1 MWETNMSYAVG
12 SLVKARDREWV
23 VLPDSEDDFIVLR
36 PLGGSEHEITG
47 ISTTLESI
55 EPASFSLPNPDHPG
69 DYYSCHLLRNA
80 IKLGFRS
87 SAGPFRSFAR
97 IAVDPRPYQLVP
109 LLIALKQ
116 HPIRMLI
123 ADDVGIGKTIEAGL
137 IVRELL
143 DRGEIQRLAVLCPS
157 QLAEQWQSE
166 LSSKFH
172 IDAELVLTSTATRLE
187 KQCRVGQSLFDYYPF
202 VIVSTDF
209 IKSDRRRDDFFRNCP
224 EMVIVDEAHTCAFGG
239 DQKGIR
245 HQRHSLIQGLA
256 QDPERHLVLLT
267 ATPHSGKETAFR
279 SLLCFLNKEFENLP
293 DDLSGKA
300 NEHHRKTL
308 AKYFIQRKRGDI
320 ADYLDSKTIFPQ
332 RDDLDASYTLSPEY
346 KSVFDRAINYAKENI
361 WDESENQFR
370 QRVQWWSALAMLRTL
385 ASSPAA
391 AAATLRNRAV
401 IADAE
406 TIEQVDE
413 FGRRLVLD
421 TIMDESNDSLDISP
435 GCHLETN
442 ENNHKR
448 ARLLKLARD
457 VEGLKIKKDHKL
469 TQALSMIKDL
479 LKNGYCPIVFCRFV
493 QTAEYVSEIL
503 NKKLSNDVSITAV
516 TGLLPPKERE
526 DRILELS
533 QSAKRVLV
541 CTDCLSEGINL
552 QDHFD
557 AVFHYD
563 LSWNPTRHEQ
573 REGRVDR
580 YAQVSKTV
588 RVITFYGI
596 DNPIDGIVLN
606 TLLKKHKTIR
616 HSLGI
621 SVPLPG
627 DSNQVVEAII
637 ESVLNKKTNEDHQQ
651 LSLPGLSDFGKRVK
665 KDALFKEW
673 DKAVEREKKSRT
685 LFAQR
690 TINVNE
696 VMTEMTAIQKAVGS
710 TDDIQTFVKEA
721 LSSHG
726 VNIIQNQSLE
736 CDLTPPDIDMGL
748 KESIGIN
755 EKINVCFEL
764 PVKNK
769 VIYLNRTHPMVEG
782 LCSYVM
788 ETAFDPIVQSK
799 ASRTGVIQTRSVQ
812 KRTTLLLLRFRYHI
826 ITKTGNTEKAL
837 LAEDSKIAGFSGTPS
852 NALWISDDTC
862 EQLIHSKPDANV
874 SLDRAK
880 HFLQQV
886 VDQFDC
892 LKPHLDHMAAENGEI
907 ILDAHKRVRK
917 ASKLKHVTYRIKG
930 HAPDVLGLYIY
941 LPHLNH

>member
-1 MWETNMSYAVG
+1 MSYAVG

-23 VLPDSEDDFIVLR
+23 VLPDSEDDFLVLR
-36 PLGGSEHEITG
+36 PLGGSEYEITG
-47 ISTTLESI
+47 ISTKLESV
-55 EPASFSLPNPDHPG
+55 EPASFSLPDPDHPG
-69 DYYSCHLLRNA
+69 DYYSCNLLRNA

-116 HPIRMLI
+116 DPIRMLI

-137 IVRELL
+137 IVRELM

-209 IKSDRRRDDFFRNCP
+209 IKSDRRRDDFFRACP

-239 DQKGIR
+239 DNKGIR
-245 HQRHSLIQGLA
+245 HQRHSLINGLSKNS
-256 QDPERHLVLLT
+256 ERHLLLLT

-279 SLLCFLNKEFENLP
+279 SLLCFLNKEFADLP
-293 DDLSGKA
+293 DDLSGKE

-320 ADYLDSKTIFPQ
+320 SDYLDSKTIFPQ
-332 RDDLDASYTLSPEY
+332 RDDLDSSYTLSSEY
-346 KSVFDRAINYAKENI
+346 KSVFDRAINYAKEII
-361 WDESENQFR
+361 WDQSENQFKR
-370 QRVQWWSALAMLRTL
+370 RVCWWSALAMLRTL

-391 AAATLRNRAV
+391 AAETLRNRAA
-401 IADAE
+401 IEDAE
-406 TIEQVDE
+406 TIEQLDE
-413 FGRRLVLD
+413 LGRRLVLD
-421 TIMDESNDSLDISP
+421 TVIDESNESSDISP
-435 GCHLETN
+435 GCNLETDDD
-442 ENNHKR
+442 NNKR
-448 ARLLKLARD
+448 KRLLKLARE
-457 VEGLKIKKDHKL
+457 VEALKGKKDHKL

-493 QTAEYVSEIL
+493 QTAEYVAEIFT
-503 NKKLSNDVSITAV
+503 KKLKKDVRVTAV

-526 DRILELS
+526 DRIIELS
-533 QSAKRVLV
+533 KSSKRVLV

-580 YAQVSKTV
+580 YGQASKTV

-596 DNPIDGIVLN
+596 DNKIDGVVLN

-637 ESVLNKKTNEDHQQ
+637 ESVLNEKTNEHHQQ
-651 LSLPGLSDFGKRVK
+651 LPLPGVRDFGRRAK
-665 KDALFKEW
+665 KDSLFKEW

-685 LFAQR
+685 LFAQK
-690 TINVNE
+690 TIKVKE
-696 VMTEMTAIQKAVGS
+696 VMNEMTAIQKAVGS
-710 TDDIQTFVKEA
+710 TVDIQSFVKDT

-726 VNIIQNQSLE
+726 VNITQNQSLE
-736 CDLTPPDIDMGL
+736 CDLTLPDIDVAL
-748 KESIGIN
+748 KESIG
-755 EKINVCFEL
+755 ESGKINVCFEL
-764 PVKNK
+764 PAKNND
-769 VIYLNRTHPMVEG
+769 IYLNRTHPMVEG

-788 ETAFDPIVQSK
+788 ETAFDPIVHSK
-799 ASRTGVIQTRSVQ
+799 ASRTGVIQTSSVK

-826 ITKTGNTEKAL
+826 ITKTDKTENAL
-837 LAEDSKIAGFSGTPS
+837 LAEDSKIVGFSGTPS
-852 NALWISDDTC
+852 NALWISDDDC

-880 HFLQQV
+880 HFIQLI
-886 VDQFDC
+886 VDKFDL
-892 LKPHLDHMAAENGEI
+892 LKPHLGQLAQKNGEM

-917 ASKLKHVTYRIKG
+917 ASKLKNVKYSIKG
-930 HAPDVLGLYIY
+930 HQPDVLGLYIY